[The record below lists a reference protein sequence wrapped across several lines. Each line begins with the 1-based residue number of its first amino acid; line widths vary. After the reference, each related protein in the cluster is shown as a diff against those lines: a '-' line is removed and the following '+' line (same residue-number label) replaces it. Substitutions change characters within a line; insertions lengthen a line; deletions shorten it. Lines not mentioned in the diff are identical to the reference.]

1 MVSITTKL
9 PEGDSLD
16 AQDIQAWLETLKE
29 TRTHDELLKLRE
41 ACDLAVEVHQER
53 REETGESTLR
63 HALAVAEILED
74 MDLDWET
81 LVAAILHD
89 VMPDKHLESAIITQR
104 FGPAV
109 ARMVNDMA
117 RIGSLTDARS
127 ASVKQNPQEHTENLR
142 RMLLS
147 IADDIRVVLIVL
159 AERLHEMRIL
169 KNFPE
174 TVRSSEARETQE
186 IYAPLANRLGI
197 WQIKWELE
205 DLCLRYLE
213 PDSYMDIASR
223 LDGRRK
229 DREEFIESVISQ
241 LKEKFS
247 EIGIRS
253 EVTGRPK
260 HIYSIWKKMK
270 RKAVDFD
277 QIFDLRAV
285 RVLVDNVA
293 ECYAA
298 LGVVHGLWR
307 HIPGEFDDYIATPKT
322 NMYRSIHTA
331 VIGPEDKPLEV
342 QIRTF
347 EMHDHAELGVA
358 AHWRYKESGGKEDPE
373 FQRRIVLMRNW
384 LELKDESGESE
395 DFVENLKT
403 EFEAQQVYVLTP
415 QGKVVELPK
424 GSTAVDFAY
433 AIHSDVGNR
442 CRGTR
447 INGRIAPLT
456 QALESGQTIEV
467 ITVKE
472 GGPSRDW
479 LSPHLGYIKTSKAR
493 NRVRHWFKQQ
503 DYEQHL
509 QIGRASLD
517 KEVTRLGVS
526 KPDLDQAAQR
536 FNMKKG
542 DDLLAAI
549 GRGEVSPVQIAGMG
563 ERSQPDN
570 ELESRDITQLPVRK
584 RGSKKRPKG
593 QGDVIV
599 EGVSDLMTHMARC
612 CKPVPYDQIT
622 GFITRGRGV
631 TVHRRDCKV
640 IRGLGE
646 EEYGRLVKVI
656 WADQPVEAAYP
667 VDIRVI
673 ASDRKGLLRDISS
686 ILTNEE
692 VDVLG
697 VNTQSDRKTDRASM
711 RFTMEISDM
720 RQLSRIMEKVAQLP
734 DVIDVRR
741 QV

>member
-9 PEGDSLD
+9 PAGDSLD
-16 AQDIQAWLETLKE
+16 ERDIRAWLESLSDTWSAEELKYLQ
-29 TRTHDELLKLRE
+29 R
-41 ACDLAVEVHQER
+41 ACDLAVEVHKEE
-53 REETGESTLR
+53 REESGETKLR
-63 HALAVAEILED
+63 HALSVAEILAD

-89 VMPDKHLESAIITQR
+89 VLPGDRVDSEMLEQEFS
-104 FGPAV
+104 PAV
-109 ARMVNDMA
+109 VRMVEDMA
-117 RIGSLTDARS
+117 RIGGLTNAQVSDRHQS
-127 ASVKQNPQEHTENLR
+127 ETEHKENLR

-174 TVRSSEARETQE
+174 AVCAREAKESQE

-213 PDSYMDIASR
+213 PDSYKELAGM
-223 LDGRRK
+223 LDGRRAE
-229 DREEFIESVISQ
+229 REVFIRSVID
-241 LKEKFS
+241 LLGKKFAD
-247 EIGIRS
+247 IGINAQ
-253 EVTGRPK
+253 VYGRPK

-270 RKAVDFD
+270 RKSVPFE

-285 RVLVDNVA
+285 RVLVDSVA
-293 ECYAA
+293 ECYGA

-307 HIPGEFDDYIATPKT
+307 HIPGEFDDYIATPKV

-331 VIGPEDKPLEV
+331 VIGPEDKPLEI
-342 QIRTF
+342 QIRTHD
-347 EMHDHAELGVA
+347 MHNHAELGVA
-358 AHWRYKESGGKEDPE
+358 AHWRYKESGGKEDPA
-373 FQRRIVLMRNW
+373 FQKRIVLMRNW
-384 LELKDESGESE
+384 LELKDEPSESD
-395 DFVENLKT
+395 DFVENIKT

-415 QGKVVELPK
+415 QGKVMELPK
-424 GSTAVDFAY
+424 GATAVDFAY
-433 AIHSDVGNR
+433 AIHSAVGHR
-442 CRGTR
+442 CRGAR

-456 QALESGQTIEV
+456 QPLESGQTVEV

-479 LSPHLGYIKTSKAR
+479 LSPHHGYLKTSKAR

-503 DYEQHL
+503 DYEEHL
-509 QIGRASLD
+509 RLGRSSLD
-517 KEVTRLGVS
+517 REIIRLGVN
-526 KPDLDQAAQR
+526 KPDLNKAAQR
-536 FNMKKG
+536 FNMKRG

-549 GRGEVSPVQIAGMG
+549 GRGEVSPVQVAGMG
-563 ERSQPDN
+563 ERQFPAV
-570 ELESRDITQLPVRK
+570 EPEQVEEVAKRK
-584 RGSKKRPKG
+584 RVTKKKHRKG
-593 QGDVIV
+593 QGEVIV
-599 EGVSDLMTHMARC
+599 EGVDDLMTHMARC
-612 CKPVPYDQIT
+612 CKPVPNDEVI

-640 IRGLGE
+640 VRNLDE
-646 EEYGRLVKVI
+646 ANKERLVQVV
-656 WADQPVEAAYP
+656 WAEQPSDTTYP
-667 VDIRVI
+667 VDIRVF
-673 ASDRKGLLRDISS
+673 ANDRKGLLRDISS

-697 VNTQSDRKTDRASM
+697 VNTQSDRKQDRATM
-711 RFTMEISDM
+711 RFTIEITDM
-720 RQLSRIMEKVAQLP
+720 RQLSRILEKVSQLP
-734 DVIDVRR
+734 DVLDVRR

>member
-9 PEGDSLD
+9 PAGDSLD
-16 AQDIQAWLETLKE
+16 ERDIRVWLESLSDAWNSEELKYLQ
-29 TRTHDELLKLRE
+29 R
-41 ACDLAVEVHQER
+41 ACDLAVDIHEKTLEASG
-53 REETGESTLR
+53 ETSLR
-63 HALAVAEILED
+63 HALSVAEILAD

-89 VMPDKHLESAIITQR
+89 VLPADHIDAEELERMFS
-104 FGPAV
+104 PAV
-109 ARMVNDMA
+109 VRMVEDMN
-117 RIGSLTDARS
+117 RIGGLTDAQLS
-127 ASVKQNPQEHTENLR
+127 GQHQSETEHKENLR

-174 TVRSSEARETQE
+174 EVRAREAKESQE

-213 PDSYMDIASR
+213 PDSYKELAGM
-223 LDGRRK
+223 LDGRRVQ
-229 DREEFIESVISQ
+229 REEFIQSVIELLEQ
-241 LKEKFS
+241 KFS
-247 EIGIRS
+247 EAGIKS
-253 EVTGRPK
+253 KVYGRPK
-260 HIYSIWKKMK
+260 HIYSIWKKMN
-270 RKAVDFD
+270 RKSVPFE

-285 RVLVDNVA
+285 RVLVDTVS

-298 LGVVHGLWR
+298 LGIVHGLWR
-307 HIPGEFDDYIATPKT
+307 HIPGEFDDYIATPKA

-331 VIGPEDKPLEV
+331 VIGPEDKPLEI
-342 QIRTF
+342 QIRTHD
-347 EMHDHAELGVA
+347 MHDHAELGVA
-358 AHWRYKESGGKEDPE
+358 AHWRYKESGGKEDPA

-384 LELKDESGESE
+384 LELKEEPSESE
-395 DFVENLKT
+395 DFVENFKT
-403 EFEAQQVYVLTP
+403 EFEAQQVYILTP
-415 QGKVVELPK
+415 QGKVMELPK

-433 AIHSDVGNR
+433 AIHSAVGHR
-442 CRGTR
+442 CRGVR

-456 QALESGQTIEV
+456 QPLESGQTVEV

-503 DYEQHL
+503 DYEEHL
-509 QIGRASLD
+509 HQGRASLER
-517 KEVTRLGVS
+517 EVTRLGVS
-526 KPDLDQAAQR
+526 KPDLNKAAQR
-536 FNMKKG
+536 FNMKRG

-549 GRGEVSPVQIAGMG
+549 GRGEVSPVQIAGLG
-563 ERSQPDN
+563 ERQAPPP
-570 ELESRDITQLPVRK
+570 EPEVEEEITRRK
-584 RGSKKRPKG
+584 RGPKKKSRKG
-593 QGDVIV
+593 QGEVIV
-599 EGVSDLMTHMARC
+599 EGVDDLMTHVARC
-612 CKPVPYDQIT
+612 CKPVPYDGIT

-640 IRGLGE
+640 IKNLSEVDRD
-646 EEYGRLVKVI
+646 RLVQVV
-656 WADQPVEAAYP
+656 WADQPSDTTYP
-667 VDIRVI
+667 VDFRVYAI
-673 ASDRKGLLRDISS
+673 DRKGLLRDISS

-697 VNTQSDRKTDRASM
+697 VNTQSDRKQDRATM
-711 RFTMEISDM
+711 RFTIEIADM
-720 RQLSRIMEKVAQLP
+720 RQLSRILEKVSQLP
-734 DVIDVRR
+734 DVLDVRR